1 MAVTTKTQKE
11 QTQKKI
17 ETPGTEKTTPGEQ
30 SLRDELREDSQ
41 QFFRTLLRMGVRLTL
56 APVYLLP
63 EEPRGHFVSAG
74 REFTRGFTSLAHE
87 LADTVD
93 KIVEEVESDLTKD
106 V

>member
-11 QTQKKI
+11 QTQKI
-17 ETPGTEKTTPGEQ
+17 ETPGTEKPAPGEQ

-41 QFFRTLLRMGVRLTL
+41 HLFRTLFRMGVRLTL
-56 APVYLLP
+56 APIYLLP

-93 KIVEEVESDLTKD
+93 KMVEEVESDLTRD

>member
-1 MAVTTKTQKE
+1 MAITTKTQKE
-11 QTQKKI
+11 QMQHI
-17 ETPGTEKTTPGEQ
+17 ETPGTEKTTSGEQ

-41 QFFRTLLRMGVRLTL
+41 QFFRTLFRMGVRLAL

-63 EEPRGHFVSAG
+63 QEPRGHFVSAG

-87 LADTVD
+87 LAGTVD
-93 KIVEEVESDLTKD
+93 KMVEEVEFDLTRD

>member
-1 MAVTTKTQKE
+1 MAVTTKTQQE
-11 QTQKKI
+11 QKHKI
-17 ETPGTEKTTPGEQ
+17 ETPGTEKTTSSEQ

-41 QFFRTLLRMGVRLTL
+41 QFFGTLFRMGVRLAL

-63 EEPRGHFVSAG
+63 EEPRDHFVSAG

-93 KIVEEVESDLTKD
+93 TFVEEVESDLKRD

>member
-1 MAVTTKTQKE
+1 MAVTTNTQKA
-11 QTQKKI
+11 QTQKI
-17 ETPGTEKTTPGEQ
+17 ETPGTEKDAPGEQ

-41 QFFRTLLRMGVRLTL
+41 QFFRTLFRMGVRLTL

-63 EEPRGHFVSAG
+63 KEPRGHFVSAG

-87 LADTVD
+87 LAGTVD

>member
-1 MAVTTKTQKE
+1 MAITTKTQKE
-11 QTQKKI
+11 QTQHI
-17 ETPGTEKTTPGEQ
+17 ETPETEKTLSGQQ

-41 QFFRTLLRMGVRLTL
+41 HFFRSLFRLGVRLAL

-63 EEPRGHFVSAG
+63 EEPRDHFVSAG

-87 LADTVD
+87 LVDTVD
-93 KIVEEVESDLTKD
+93 TFVDEVESDLKRD

>member
-41 QFFRTLLRMGVRLTL
+41 QFFRTLLRMGVRLSL
-56 APVYLLP
+56 APVYLLASRTQ
-63 EEPRGHFVSAG
+63 EAFCKCRARIHSWVHFA
-74 REFTRGFTSLAHE
+74 RTRAYRHS
-87 LADTVD
+87 
-93 KIVEEVESDLTKD
+93 
-106 V
+106 

>member
-1 MAVTTKTQKE
+1 
-11 QTQKKI
+11 
-17 ETPGTEKTTPGEQ
+17 
-30 SLRDELREDSQ
+30 
-41 QFFRTLLRMGVRLTL
+41 MGVRLTV

-63 EEPRGHFVSAG
+63 KEPRGHFVSAG

-93 KIVEEVESDLTKD
+93 KMVEEVELDHRRD